1 MLCLP
6 AASHAQQI
14 NDSEKTAVE
23 QVLNK
28 CAVGV
33 QTGRITVDS
42 TAVAGDSLKLFASRN
57 LTYLPIRKDSYM
69 SIMDQVRGVLPE
81 QLANKNITIIN
92 EPELSNISKLG

>member
-1 MLCLP
+1 MNNLLTSSIIAMLCLP

-42 TAVAGDSLKLFASRN
+42 TAVAGDSPAA
-57 LTYLPIRKDSYM
+57 T
-69 SIMDQVRGVLPE
+69 
-81 QLANKNITIIN
+81 
-92 EPELSNISKLG
+92 